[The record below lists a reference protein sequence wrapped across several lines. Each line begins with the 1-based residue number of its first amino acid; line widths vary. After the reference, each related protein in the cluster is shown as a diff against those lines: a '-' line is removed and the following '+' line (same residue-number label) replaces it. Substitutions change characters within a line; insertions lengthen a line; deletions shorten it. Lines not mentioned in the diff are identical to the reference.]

1 MKGFLCF
8 VCLSL
13 VLQATGQS
21 PIKDNSSTADY
32 LEDQFY
38 FGITYNF
45 VRNRAENFKQR
56 NLSYGLNT
64 GFVRDIPLNQ
74 TGTKALGLG
83 AGLAINNYY
92 SNLGV
97 RENGSGLDYVFDT
110 DIAGFRR
117 SKLETHLI
125 EIPLEFRWRTST
137 ATEYKFWRIYTGIKA
152 AYVIGARSK
161 LVTEDFTDGFF
172 NSDIRRLQ
180 YGLTLNVGYNTFNIH
195 VYYSLTDLFEENAV
209 VNGESIGFR
218 PLRIGFVFYIL

>member
-21 PIKDNSSTADY
+21 PIKDSSSTADY

-45 VRNRAENFKQR
+45 VRNRAEDFKQR

-64 GFVRDIPLNQ
+64 GFIRDIPLNQ